1 MSNQYL
7 VNYEL
12 INGKPLEYT
21 PITMWREFCMCGW
34 VGYEKQ
40 PLFKLRK
47 GLHLLKHGK
56 YLTDRIKSETNRFI
70 KDACD
75 EMLQDE
81 YDFLK
86 TQSIYTDLET
96 RRMDY
101 SSMKKSLDTT
111 MEYGIDME
119 FYPHSRLGLD
129 LCGLLCLPRGGHGI
143 GRGLTNPI
151 YMQLLCDL
159 V

>member
-12 INGKPLEYT
+12 IYGKPLEYKL
-21 PITMWREFCMCGW
+21 TMWRDYYIHGW
-34 VGYEKQ
+34 VGDEKQ
-40 PLFKLRK
+40 PVFKLRK

-56 YLTDRIKSETNRFI
+56 HLNDWIKSQINKFI

-96 RRMDY
+96 RRMDC

-129 LCGLLCLPRGGHGI
+129 LCELLCVPRGGHGI
-143 GRGLTNPI
+143 GRGLTNPYI
-151 YMQLLCDL
+151 CNLLCDL